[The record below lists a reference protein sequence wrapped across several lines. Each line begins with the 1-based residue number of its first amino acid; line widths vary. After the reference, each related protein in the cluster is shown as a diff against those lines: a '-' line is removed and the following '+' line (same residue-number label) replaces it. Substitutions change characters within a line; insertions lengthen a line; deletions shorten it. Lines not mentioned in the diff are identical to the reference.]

1 LIYYRHI
8 GVSHNP
14 TATKTSVITAS
25 KKLSRASITSK
36 ETVEQKERTRR
47 RLTVE
52 VNMEDDDQ
60 SSYISYR
67 SITTSNGQTKKEM
80 LLVGSNSHIPS
91 GIGAVMGDNA
101 KPKGRNN
108 TLNNPK

>member
-1 LIYYRHI
+1 MIYYRHI

-25 KKLSRASITSK
+25 KKASIISK
-36 ETVEQKERTRR
+36 ETIEMKERTCR
-47 RLTVE
+47 RLMVE
-52 VNMEDDDQ
+52 VNVEDDDQ